1 MVSTQLPNRL
11 WTRHEAISEPKWK
24 TPKRSWFQ
32 HIKCVETKSEFE
44 DFRGPCGGPKTDIS
58 LIDYLAVALDGSR
71 SLEIET
77 IDKEVFRQQLE
88 PGSFYVSSPSS
99 FWHTVEPVIPDAG
112 QSGSQ
117 TSLVV
122 RSAVLLRRI
131 SGGRAK
137 VNEDG
142 QIERTNGMIYGT
154 RRGFEDLSK
163 RVSDIMQNVFSEVG
177 FRL

>member
-1 MVSTQLPNRL
+1 MWFVRRIPGGFGVGVEVPKLCQNSSQEAPNSLLVSTQLPNRL

-99 FWHTVEPVIPDAG
+99 FWDTVEPVIPDAG
-112 QSGSQ
+112 QSEGQ

-122 RSAVLLRRI
+122 RSAV
-131 SGGRAK
+131 
-137 VNEDG
+137 
-142 QIERTNGMIYGT
+142 
-154 RRGFEDLSK
+154 
-163 RVSDIMQNVFSEVG
+163 
-177 FRL
+177 